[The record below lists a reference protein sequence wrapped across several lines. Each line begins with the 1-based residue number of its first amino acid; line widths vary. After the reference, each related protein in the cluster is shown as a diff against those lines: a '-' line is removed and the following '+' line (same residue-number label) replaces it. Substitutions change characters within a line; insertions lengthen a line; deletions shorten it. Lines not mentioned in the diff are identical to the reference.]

1 MKKCLMSCSAFLFLC
16 IILSVLTALPC
27 TASAEKKADG
37 KAVISEAYARQDGS
51 IRLVLSGKEK
61 SGAFVP
67 ISSIDVPPVNYLV
80 YRPYRSIRE
89 RWSPYE

>member
-1 MKKCLMSCSAFLFLC
+1 MSCSAFLFLC

-51 IRLVLSGKEK
+51 IRLVLSGKENPAVISFTVRAK
-61 SGAFVP
+61 KTENIKRSGKQRRAN
-67 ISSIDVPPVNYLV
+67 ISTKM
-80 YRPYRSIRE
+80 
-89 RWSPYE
+89 